1 MNAAYLRLQNLQIGY
16 NLPSKIVKKIGLSGL
31 GIYFSGEN
39 LFTWSPLYRL
49 TTDVDVVTATQG
61 SDKDLGPSGD
71 NLGDGNN
78 QTSFRTFSIGLTI
91 KI

>member
-1 MNAAYLRLQNLQIGY
+1 MNAAYLRLQNLQVGY
-16 NLPSKIVKKIGLSGL
+16 NLPKKVVKKIGLSGL

-39 LFTWSPLYRL
+39 LFTWAPIYRL
-49 TTDVDVVTATQG
+49 TTDVDIVTATQG
-61 SDKDLGPSGD
+61 SDQDLGNGKD
-71 NLGDGNN
+71 NFGDGNN